1 MMQAQMGINWRMHSD
16 SRYAIAG
23 EGTGAP
29 AHAERRPQIDNK
41 PEQMIEA
48 NRDAGLGHKSA

>member
-1 MMQAQMGINWRMHSD
+1 MMQAQMGINWCMHSD
-16 SRYAIAG
+16 SRYTIAG

-29 AHAERRPQIDNK
+29 THAERRPQIDNK

-48 NRDAGLGHKSA
+48 NRDAGLGHKSE